1 MPNGERGMSQ
11 PGSFTVKLTISIC
24 TIFAMSLMASAQM
37 TIFNI
42 PSTDTLEKKGV
53 YVEADFIAK
62 PVSYDRGGFQTYGY
76 RVVYGLG
83 HKTEVGANF
92 YYTRDGGD
100 AVAELQVNAKQT
112 LYQNEK
118 HGIAATAGVIASTP
132 LRDTR
137 GAKRYALLY
146 SNVSKT
152 IEQLKGLRLTGG
164 VYTVIGAGR
173 EFGTKTGAI
182 VGIEQPLTKRVSF
195 LADWFSGKNRFGY
208 ASAGLNFAVTK
219 KQFILLGYNFGNS
232 GAGNNSLAVFYG
244 YTF

>member
-1 MPNGERGMSQ
+1 MSKF
-11 PGSFTVKLTISIC
+11 GSVNIKLTTGVLIV
-24 TIFAMSLMASAQM
+24 FALAAIASAQM

-42 PSTDTLEKKGV
+42 PSTDTLEKRGV
-53 YVEADFIAK
+53 YFEADFVAK
-62 PVSYDRGGFQTYGY
+62 PMSYDKGGFQTYGY

-83 HKTEVGANF
+83 HRTEVGANF

-100 AVAELQVNAKQT
+100 SVAELQVNTKRT

-118 HGIAATAGVIASTP
+118 HGVAATAGFIASTP

-137 GAKRYALLY
+137 GERRYALLY

-152 IEQLKGLRLTGG
+152 IEQLKGLRVTGG
-164 VYTVIGAGR
+164 VYTVVGGGR
-173 EFGTKTGAI
+173 DFGTKTGSI
-182 VGIEQPLTKRVSF
+182 VGVEQPLSNRVSF

-208 ASAGLNFAVTK
+208 ASGGLNFAVTK

>member
-1 MPNGERGMSQ
+1 MSKS
-11 PGSFTVKLTISIC
+11 GSFTIKLTTGLFI
-24 TIFAMSLMASAQM
+24 IFAIAKMASAQM

-53 YVEADFIAK
+53 YFEADFVAK
-62 PVSYDRGGFQTYGY
+62 PVSYDKGGFQTYGY

-83 HKTEVGANF
+83 HTTEIGANF

-100 AVAELQVNAKQT
+100 SVAELQVNAKQT
-112 LYQNEK
+112 LFQNEK
-118 HGIAATAGVIASTP
+118 HGIAATAGFIASTP

-137 GAKRYALLY
+137 GAKRYALIY

-152 IEQLKGLRLTGG
+152 IEQLKGLRVTGG
-164 VYTVIGAGR
+164 VYTVVGGGDD
-173 EFGTKTGAI
+173 FGTKTGAI
-182 VGIEQPLTKRVSF
+182 VGVEQPITKRVSF

-208 ASAGLNFAVTK
+208 ASVGLNFAVTK

>member
-1 MPNGERGMSQ
+1 MSK
-11 PGSFTVKLTISIC
+11 PASFTIKLTICLSV
-24 TIFAMSLMASAQM
+24 IFAAASMASAQM

-42 PSTDTLEKKGV
+42 PSTDTLEKKGL
-53 YVEADFIAK
+53 YFEADFVAK
-62 PVSYDRGGFQTYGY
+62 PTSYDKGGFQTYGY
-76 RVVYGLG
+76 RVVYGLS
-83 HKTEVGANF
+83 HTTEVGANF

-137 GAKRYALLY
+137 GAKRYALVY
-146 SNVSKT
+146 SNISKT
-152 IEQLKGLRLTGG
+152 IEQLNGLRVTGG
-164 VYTVIGAGR
+164 AYTVIGGGR
-173 EFGTKTGAI
+173 DFGKKTGAI
-182 VGIEQPLTKRVSF
+182 IGVEQPLTKRISF

-208 ASAGLNFAVTK
+208 ASAGLNFAITK
-219 KQFILLGYNFGNS
+219 KQFILMGYNFGNS

>member
-1 MPNGERGMSQ
+1 MSNS
-11 PGSFTVKLTISIC
+11 GSFTIRFTTSLFV
-24 TIFAMSLMASAQM
+24 IFAMAAMASAQM

-42 PSTDTLEKKGV
+42 PSTDTLEKNGV
-53 YVEADFIAK
+53 YFEADFVAK
-62 PVSYDRGGFQTYGY
+62 PVSYDKGGFQTYGY

-83 HKTEVGANF
+83 HRTEVGANF

-100 AVAELQVNAKQT
+100 AVAELQVNAKRT

-118 HGIAATAGVIASTP
+118 HGIAATAGIIASTP

-137 GAKRYALLY
+137 GARRYALLY

-152 IEQLKGLRLTGG
+152 IEQLKGLRVTGG
-164 VYTVIGAGR
+164 IYTVVGGGR
-173 EFGTKTGAI
+173 DFGTKTGAI
-182 VGIEQPLTKRVSF
+182 VGVEQPLTKRISF

-208 ASAGLNFAVTK
+208 ASGGLNFTVTK
-219 KQFILLGYNFGNS
+219 KQFILLGYNFGNF

>member
-1 MPNGERGMSQ
+1 MSKF
-11 PGSFTVKLTISIC
+11 GSLTTKLATSLFI
-24 TIFAMSLMASAQM
+24 IFAMAVAASAQM

-62 PVSYDRGGFQTYGY
+62 PVSYDKGGFQTYGY

-100 AVAELQVNAKQT
+100 AIAELQVNAKQT
-112 LYQNEK
+112 LYENEK
-118 HGIAATAGVIASTP
+118 HGIAATAGFIASTP

-137 GAKRYALLY
+137 GSKRYALLY

-152 IEQLKGLRLTGG
+152 VEKLKGLRVTGG
-164 VYTVIGAGR
+164 VYTVVGGGR
-173 EFGTKTGAI
+173 DFGTKTGAI
-182 VGIEQPLTKRVSF
+182 VGVEQPITKRISL

-208 ASAGLNFAVTK
+208 ASGGLNFAVTK

>member
-1 MPNGERGMSQ
+1 MSRS
-11 PGSFTVKLTISIC
+11 GFFTIKLTTSLFI
-24 TIFAMSLMASAQM
+24 IFAMSVMASAQM

-42 PSTDTLEKKGV
+42 PTTDTLEKNGV
-53 YVEADFIAK
+53 YFEADFVAK
-62 PVSYDRGGFQTYGY
+62 PISYDKGGFQTYGY

-112 LYQNEK
+112 LYENEK
-118 HGIAATAGVIASTP
+118 HGIAATAGFIASTP

-137 GAKRYALLY
+137 GAKRYALVY

-152 IEQLKGLRLTGG
+152 IDKLKGLRVTGG
-164 VYTVIGAGR
+164 VYTVIGGGSD
-173 EFGTKTGAI
+173 FGTKTGAI
-182 VGIEQPLTKRVSF
+182 VGVEQPLTKRISF

-219 KQFILLGYNFGNS
+219 KQFILFGYNFGNS